1 MFRLSSLTLTHS
13 SAAWLHILECRV
25 VNSFTP
31 RSHNFVLILFILIF
45 SHQSGF
51 TPLHIACVY
60 GHFELAK
67 LLLEA
72 GADIEAKTKNGYMAL
87 HLAAQY
93 GHALIINLLLENGA
107 PPDALTNVRQ
117 SKKFAEIH
125 SSANQIHLKTKHHIF
140 LIKALIQQ
148 QLN

>member
-1 MFRLSSLTLTHS
+1 M
-13 SAAWLHILECRV
+13 
-25 VNSFTP
+25 
-31 RSHNFVLILFILIF
+31 
-45 SHQSGF
+45 
-51 TPLHIACVY
+51 HIACVY

-93 GHALIINLLLENGA
+93 GHALIITLLLENGA

-117 SKKFAEIH
+117 SKKFSEIH
-125 SSANQIHLKTKHHIF
+125 SSENQVYQKTKHHLF
-140 LIKALIQQ
+140 SIKALIQQ
-148 QLN
+148 QWN

>member
-1 MFRLSSLTLTHS
+1 M
-13 SAAWLHILECRV
+13 
-25 VNSFTP
+25 
-31 RSHNFVLILFILIF
+31 
-45 SHQSGF
+45 
-51 TPLHIACVY
+51 HIACVY

-93 GHALIINLLLENGA
+93 GHALIITLLLENGA

-117 SKKFAEIH
+117 SKKFSEIQ
-125 SSANQIHLKTKHHIF
+125 SSANQIYCKTSPYF
-140 LIKALIQQ
+140 LNKSIDPTAVELDPHR
-148 QLN
+148 